1 MRKRITFIAIALLFS
16 GFLKAQ
22 EKTEMVTDRPDQT
35 ESASV
40 VPLRGFQLET
50 GFSFEKYDSYTNN
63 TSYNSTLLRYG
74 LFERVELRMGLEY
87 LGVSQS
93 FDGMDFD
100 ENGFGPISVGAKFFL
115 REEADGLPQ
124 LAFLTT
130 LSIPKTGAEV
140 FENKNLGADFRLNGE
155 YTLNEAMSFGAN
167 LGVQWSGVEGDDSAV
182 GIYTAVIG
190 MNLSEKIGAFAELYG
205 FLPSEGKNDH
215 RWDGGLT
222 YAVNEDL
229 QLDFST
235 GVGLS
240 KVSPDFFI
248 SLGLSIRM
256 P

>member
-1 MRKRITFIAIALLFS
+1 MRRKLTIIAIAMLFS
-16 GFLKAQ
+16 GFLVAQ
-22 EKTEMVTDRPDQT
+22 EKAGMVTDRPDQT
-35 ESASV
+35 ESAAV
-40 VPLRGFQLET
+40 IPVRGFQLET
-50 GFSFEKYDSYTNN
+50 GFSFEKYDDHINN
-63 TSYNSTLLRYG
+63 TTYNSSLLRYG
-74 LFERVELRMGLEY
+74 LLEKLEIRLGLEY
-87 LGVSQS
+87 LGTSVSLE
-93 FDGMDFD
+93 GGDFD
-100 ENGFGPISVGAKFFL
+100 ENGLGPISIGAKYFL
-115 REEADGLPQ
+115 REESDGLPQ
-124 LAFLTT
+124 MALLTT
-130 LSIPKTGAEV
+130 LVIPNTGADAFQNE
-140 FENKNLGADFRLNGE
+140 NLGADIRLNGE

-167 LGVQWSGVEGDDSAV
+167 LGVAWSGAEGDNATV

-235 GVGLS
+235 GIGLS